1 MMWLKNDKSKEYN
14 FMLYRLQKTVAQIK
28 AKISMLKHILKKI
41 LRY

>member
-14 FMLYRLQKTVAQIK
+14 FMLYRLQKTVTQIK
-28 AKISMLKHILKKI
+28 AKISMLKHIFKKI